1 MRLPESPVMF
11 DHTQHRYNLYGQ
23 ELRGVTAVVRWLFP
37 DQYKDIPA
45 EVLSRAAGY
54 GTRVH
59 SLCEMYDSG
68 ICDAEDMAVQ
78 EYARLIK
85 EAGLTVVCSEYLVS
99 DEHHVASM
107 IDKVFEDDSLGDI
120 KTTSKVHVMPVTVQL
135 SIYAWLYERQTGRQ
149 VNRLYVVWLPKPMY
163 GTAGIYEMERIPSE
177 VCEYVVE
184 EYAKGGSNKDAL
196 RAIATC
202 GISNEIKNNQLF

>member
-1 MRLPESPVMF
+1 MGLPESEVIF
-11 DHTQHRYNLYGQ
+11 DATAHRYSLYGQ

-149 VNRLYVVWLPKPMY
+149 ANKLYVVWLPKPMY

-184 EYAKGGSNKDAL
+184 EFAKGGSNADAL
-196 RAIATC
+196 KAITTC
-202 GISNEIKNNQLF
+202 GISNEIRNNQLF